1 MTDQTPV
8 AVATRYFDAL
18 RSGDVPGAMAL
29 FSPDIVWHQPGSN
42 RFSGVRRGPAEVGAM
57 IGDMMGVS
65 QGTFQLAVTGSPM
78 PNGDQ
83 VAVPVRFTGTRE
95 GASMDMGGIDLLTV
109 RDGSIVEVALFS
121 EDGPT
126 EDAFWGQ
133 G

>member
-1 MTDQTPV
+1 MTDQMPV

-29 FSPDIVWHQPGSN
+29 FSPDVVWHQPGSN
-42 RFSGVRRGPAEVGAM
+42 RFSGVHRGPAQIGAM
-57 IGDMMGVS
+57 LGAMMEVS
-65 QGTFQLAVTGSPM
+65 QGTFELAVTGSPM
-78 PNGDQ
+78 PNGDL
-83 VAVPVRFTGTRE
+83 VAVPVRFTGTRD
-95 GASMDMGGIDLLTV
+95 GASMDMAGVDLLTV

-121 EDGPT
+121 QDGSA